1 MELKLKKVS
10 KTKFKGEFS
19 LPTTKGKFQAFDDRA
34 TAAKLFY
41 TMFIDK
47 LPVVDLEV
55 RYKGSITAKP
65 QLQVFITRRFNNF
78 LNQAKRKMGN
88 LGVHAYLTKK

>member
-1 MELKLKKVS
+1 MFQGGKVS
-10 KTKFKGEFS
+10 KTKFDGNFKM
-19 LPTTKGKFQAFDDRA
+19 PTTKGKFQAFDNRA

-41 TMFIDK
+41 TMFIDR

-55 RYKGSITAKP
+55 RYKGTITAKP

-78 LNQAKRKMGN
+78 LKSAERKMQN
-88 LGVHAYLTKK
+88 LGVHAYLK